1 MNCFSITTAVV
12 LFYSVA
18 NVVAAGGTTG
28 NTSAMSRSTLEQS
41 AQTLNDELFECL
53 IEPYEQ
59 VSISSEASGV
69 IEKYFIERGDF
80 VRRGQ
85 KLVALQSGIEQAAV
99 ELAKAKVDFGERKV
113 QRNKELLA
121 KDLISEQETDELETE
136 NRIAALELKEMEEKL
151 NMRTIYS
158 PIRGVVV
165 ERHNSAGEYVGSE
178 PVLTIAQID
187 PLNIEV
193 IVPVEKYGSIK
204 KGMQAEVFPFIPSG
218 IKVKGKVVIVD
229 SVIDAAS
236 GTFGVRVKV
245 NNKRHRLA
253 AGVKCQIRFLK

>member
-1 MNCFSITTAVV
+1 MRFLITTTSMVWMFSIS
-12 LFYSVA
+12 SVFA
-18 NVVAAGGTTG
+18 ADNSQMNVAEE
-28 NTSAMSRSTLEQS
+28 MF
-41 AQTLNDELFECL
+41 DCL
-53 IEPYEQ
+53 VEPYEQ
-59 VSISSEASGV
+59 ISISSEASGV

-80 VRRGQ
+80 VKRGQ
-85 KLVALQSGIEQAAV
+85 KLIALQSGIEAAAV
-99 ELAKAKVDFGERKV
+99 AVAKAKVDFGERKV
-113 QRNKELLA
+113 QRNKELLE
-121 KDLISEQETDELETE
+121 KELISEEEKDELETE

-158 PIRGVVV
+158 PIRGVIV
-165 ERHNSAGEYVGSE
+165 ERHNSAGEYVSSE
-178 PVLTIAQID
+178 PVLTIAQIN

-204 KGMQAEVFPFIPSG
+204 KGMQAEVFPAIPSG
-218 IKVKGKVVIVD
+218 TKVKGRVVIVD

-245 NNKRHRLA
+245 KNRKHKLA

>member
-1 MNCFSITTAVV
+1 MNFFNTVSQVVIFGSIFFLSMNNVLSFDGITTN
-12 LFYSVA
+12 SQ
-18 NVVAAGGTTG
+18 AGT
-28 NTSAMSRSTLEQS
+28 
-41 AQTLNDELFECL
+41 NDNLIECL

-69 IEKYFIERGDF
+69 IEKYFVERGDF
-80 VRRGQ
+80 VKKGQ
-85 KLVALQSGIEQAAV
+85 KLIALHSGIEMAAV

-113 QRNKELLA
+113 QRNKILLE
-121 KDLISEQETDELETE
+121 KELISEEEKDELETE
-136 NRIAALELKEMEEKL
+136 NKISVLELKEMQEKL
-151 NMRTIYS
+151 EMRTIYS

-165 ERHNSAGEYVGSE
+165 ERHNSAGEYVGSD

-204 KGMQAEVFPFIPSG
+204 KGMKAEVFPFIPSNT
-218 IKVKGKVVIVD
+218 KVTGRVVIVD

-236 GTFGVRVKV
+236 GTFGVRVKIK
-245 NNKRHRLA
+245 NRKHKLA